1 MIHSQ
6 NRPVSSSSSSP
17 IHSFFVSPSSSVMPS
32 AVRKQNRKPSNQ
44 KPPPAKPVQSQQ
56 PQPQQTSAAAVTP
69 SASSSKSP
77 AAKQV
82 LKSTEPQSELIVY
95 NVQLEDDGSPAQ
107 SKTVGPL
114 YPPEFP
120 GTPRLFFSFFLLA
133 DRSWSIFS
141 QFACYIA
148 LTTPSSYH
156 SLRTQNHDRCRNWSQ
171 SKRNP
176 AHKFPLGQQAFR
188 KREMVSSK
196 VSSKHCIK

>member
-1 MIHSQ
+1 MKPFPRWKLVQVSWSRLRSTFDDSFAKSPRFFFLSSHSLLLL
-6 NRPVSSSSSSP
+6 
-17 IHSFFVSPSSSVMPS
+17 VSPSSSVMPS

-56 PQPQQTSAAAVTP
+56 PQPQQTSAAAAVTP

-133 DRSWSIFS
+133 DRS
-141 QFACYIA
+141 
-148 LTTPSSYH
+148 
-156 SLRTQNHDRCRNWSQ
+156 
-171 SKRNP
+171 
-176 AHKFPLGQQAFR
+176 
-188 KREMVSSK
+188 
-196 VSSKHCIK
+196 